1 MAGGSAPVACEKIES
16 PKPQLTRTQ
25 GIQGVI
31 LYTVF
36 LAGGIASGK
45 SSVARELE
53 RRGAWRIDLDQVS
66 RAVLEPGSDCLPEI
80 ADAFGDDL
88 LDPQTGELDRGLLAG
103 RAFADPASCTLL
115 EKIEMPHIKRML
127 VRMLEGEGCCLTA
140 PVICVVEVPLLDRV
154 EDMLDLAD
162 EVVCVTCPVEVR
174 RVRAIGRGMDGADFD
189 RRAANQPSEGYLR
202 AHADTVIDNAGGPS
216 TLMDAVDAW
225 WCERE
230 GAGWACPVRPAGGE
244 ERG

>member
-1 MAGGSAPVACEKIES
+1 M
-16 PKPQLTRTQ
+16 
-25 GIQGVI
+25 
-31 LYTVF
+31 YTVF

-53 RRGAWRIDLDQVS
+53 RRGAWCIDLDQVS

-88 LDPQTGELDRGLLAG
+88 LDPQTGELDRGLLAA
-103 RAFADPASCTLL
+103 RAFADPASCALL

-127 VRMLEGEGCCLTA
+127 VRTLEGEGCCLTA
-140 PVICVVEVPLLDRV
+140 PVVCVVEVPLLDRV

-174 RVRAIGRGMDGADFD
+174 R
-189 RRAANQPSEGYLR
+189 
-202 AHADTVIDNAGGPS
+202 
-216 TLMDAVDAW
+216 
-225 WCERE
+225 
-230 GAGWACPVRPAGGE
+230 
-244 ERG
+244 

>member
-1 MAGGSAPVACEKIES
+1 M
-16 PKPQLTRTQ
+16 
-25 GIQGVI
+25 
-31 LYTVF
+31 YTVF

-66 RAVLEPGSDCLPEI
+66 RAVLEPGSDCLPEL
-80 ADAFGDDL
+80 ASAFGDDL
-88 LDPQTGELDRGLLAG
+88 LDPQTGELDRALLAS
-103 RAFADPASCTLL
+103 RAFADAESGALL

-140 PVICVVEVPLLDRV
+140 PALCVVEVPLLDRV

-174 RVRAIGRGMDGADFD
+174 RERAIGRGMDGADFD
-189 RRAANQPSEGYLR
+189 RRASRQPSEEYLR
-202 AHADTVIDNAGGPS
+202 GHADVVLDNSGTPEAMAAA
-216 TLMDAVDAW
+216 LDAW
-225 WCERE
+225 WDAHE
-230 GAGWACPVRPAGGE
+230 ASGWGE
-244 ERG
+244 ARA

>member
-1 MAGGSAPVACEKIES
+1 MAGGSAPVACEKIGS

-140 PVICVVEVPLLDRV
+140 PV
-154 EDMLDLAD
+154 
-162 EVVCVTCPVEVR
+162 VCVTCPVEVR
-174 RVRAIGRGMDGADFD
+174 RERAIGRGMDGADFD
-189 RRAANQPSEGYLR
+189 RRVANQPAEEYLR
-202 AHADTVIDNAGGPS
+202 AHADTVLDNSGAPERLA
-216 TLMDAVDAW
+216 TALDAW
-225 WCERE
+225 WAERE
-230 GAGWACPVRPAGGE
+230 SSGWGKA
-244 ERG
+244 RG

>member
-1 MAGGSAPVACEKIES
+1 MAGGSAPTACEKIGS

-103 RAFADPASCTLL
+103 RAFADPASCALL

-127 VRMLEGEGCCLTA
+127 VRTLEGEGCCLTA
-140 PVICVVEVPLLDRV
+140 PAVCVVEVPLLDRV

-174 RVRAIGRGMDGADFD
+174 RVRAIGRGTRH
-189 RRAANQPSEGYLR
+189 RRARRRGSGKRRTRGGEQ
-202 AHADTVIDNAGGPS
+202 AGGSQIPENGFHGS
-216 TLMDAVDAW
+216 
-225 WCERE
+225 RF
-230 GAGWACPVRPAGGE
+230 R
-244 ERG
+244 

>member
-1 MAGGSAPVACEKIES
+1 M
-16 PKPQLTRTQ
+16 
-25 GIQGVI
+25 
-31 LYTVF
+31 YTVF

-66 RAVLEPGSDCLPEI
+66 RAVLEPGGDCLLEL
-80 ADAFGDDL
+80 AAAFGDDL
-88 LDPQTGELDRGLLAG
+88 LDPQTGELDRALLAS
-103 RAFADPASCTLL
+103 RAFADADSGALL

-140 PVICVVEVPLLDRV
+140 PVLCVVEVPLLDRV

-174 RVRAIGRGMDGADFD
+174 RERAIGRGMDGADFD
-189 RRAANQPSEGYLR
+189 RRASRQPSEEYLR
-202 AHADTVIDNAGGPS
+202 SHADVALDNSGTPEAM
-216 TLMDAVDAW
+216 TAALDAW
-225 WCERE
+225 WDARE
-230 GAGWACPVRPAGGE
+230 ASGWGE
-244 ERG
+244 ARA

>member
-1 MAGGSAPVACEKIES
+1 MAGGSAPTACEKIGS

-25 GIQGVI
+25 GTQGVI

-103 RAFADPASCTLL
+103 RAFADAEACALL

-127 VRMLEGEGCCLTA
+127 VRTLEGEGCCLTA
-140 PVICVVEVPLLDRV
+140 PAVCVVEVPLLDRV

-189 RRAANQPSEGYLR
+189 RRVANQPTEEYLR
-202 AHADTVIDNAGGPS
+202 AHADTVLDNSGAPERLA
-216 TLMDAVDAW
+216 TALDAW
-225 WCERE
+225 WAERE
-230 GAGWACPVRPAGGE
+230 SSGWGAA
-244 ERG
+244 RG

>member
-1 MAGGSAPVACEKIES
+1 M
-16 PKPQLTRTQ
+16 
-25 GIQGVI
+25 
-31 LYTVF
+31 YTVF

-127 VRMLEGEGCCLTA
+127 VRMLEGEGCCLAA
-140 PVICVVEVPLLDRV
+140 PVVCVVEVPLLDRV

-174 RVRAIGRGMDGADFD
+174 RERAIGRGMDGADFD
-189 RRAANQPSEGYLR
+189 RRVANQPAEEYLC

>member
-1 MAGGSAPVACEKIES
+1 M
-16 PKPQLTRTQ
+16 
-25 GIQGVI
+25 
-31 LYTVF
+31 YTVF